1 MESIITVS
9 KSTKLCIAH
18 RLMFHKGKCKN
29 LHGHNYKVTATF
41 CAKEF
46 TSKEGMVIDFGV
58 VKNTVF
64 KMLDDAYDHTTFLY
78 DKDPLADVLK
88 NAGVPVVRTPTHPT
102 AENMCYMF
110 CLQINNILL
119 QLNNGVYCTE
129 VTVEET
135 EGAKANLIVDASL
148 VMQEIKDAIQ
158 SNKNAK
164 KDMQEEQDA
173 GKD

>member
-1 MESIITVS
+1 MESIISVS
-9 KSTKLCIAH
+9 KSMKLCIAH

-46 TSKEGMVIDFGV
+46 TSKEGMVIDFGL
-58 VKNTVF
+58 VKNRVF
-64 KMLDDAYDHTTFLY
+64 KMLDTAYDHTTFLY
-78 DKDPLADVLK
+78 DKDPLADILE
-88 NAGVPVVRTPTHPT
+88 NAGVPVVRTATHPT

-129 VTVEET
+129 VVVEET
-135 EGAKANLIVDASL
+135 EGAKASLIVDAAL

-158 SNKNAK
+158 SVKACQK
-164 KDMQEEQDA
+164 TVQEEENA
-173 GKD
+173 GAD